1 MDGIWAHQQDALP
14 PSPPPKQAAAAAAL
28 ALAADHL
35 GPLDP
40 PLLRSLLTALNN
52 PLCGG
57 RAELCG
63 ALARLEGGRVCGLVS
78 TSFRQVLA
86 AWPDVLGSAAGG
98 RAQVGR
104 QGM

>member
-1 MDGIWAHQQDALP
+1 MWTFTASRP
-14 PSPPPKQAAAAAAL
+14 QAAAAEAL
-28 ALAADHL
+28 AQAADHL

-40 PLLRSLLTALNN
+40 ALLRLLLTALSN

-63 ALARLEGGRVCGLVS
+63 ALARLQGGRVGGLVT
-78 TSFRQVLA
+78 TSFQQVLA

-98 RAQVGR
+98 WALARSSGDE
-104 QGM
+104 